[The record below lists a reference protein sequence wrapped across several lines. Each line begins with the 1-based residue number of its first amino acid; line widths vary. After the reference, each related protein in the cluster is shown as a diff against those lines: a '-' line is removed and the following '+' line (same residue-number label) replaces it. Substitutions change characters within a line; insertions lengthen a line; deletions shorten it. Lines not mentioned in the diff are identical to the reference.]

1 MAREL
6 KSNPLLGVPPCTAVK
21 ESLSFAFA
29 LGRSNEGITAKIKR
43 IKAVL
48 FFRVIA
54 RYESKRVAKDSEIA
68 PPNETVAAS
77 GESIWLKAILVHEKP
92 PNGNRDFT
100 SSISRIA
107 VIKRGRFEVYR
118 ARIPIGIK

>member
-1 MAREL
+1 L

-21 ESLSFAFA
+21 KSFSFAFA
-29 LGRSNEGITAKIKR
+29 LGRRIEGITAQIKR
-43 IKAVL
+43 MKAVL

-54 RYESKRVAKDSEIA
+54 RYESKRVAKDNESA
-68 PPNETVAAS
+68 PPIETIAAR

-92 PNGNRDFT
+92 PKGNRDFT
-100 SSISRIA
+100 SSIIRMA